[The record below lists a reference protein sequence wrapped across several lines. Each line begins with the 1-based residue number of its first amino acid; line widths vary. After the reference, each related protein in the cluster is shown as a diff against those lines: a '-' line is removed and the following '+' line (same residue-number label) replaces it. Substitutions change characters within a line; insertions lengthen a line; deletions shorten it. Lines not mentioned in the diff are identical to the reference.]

1 MATGWLFNNSKWYY
15 LGTNGAKTTGWQN
28 VGGTWYYLD
37 STGAMQTGWFKDKDG
52 KFYYLNAS
60 GAMLKNTTVQGYKLG
75 PSGAWIR

>member
-37 STGAMQTGWFKDKDG
+37 STGAMQTGWLKD
-52 KFYYLNAS
+52 LS
-60 GAMLKNTTVQGYKLG
+60 L
-75 PSGAWIR
+75 IHI